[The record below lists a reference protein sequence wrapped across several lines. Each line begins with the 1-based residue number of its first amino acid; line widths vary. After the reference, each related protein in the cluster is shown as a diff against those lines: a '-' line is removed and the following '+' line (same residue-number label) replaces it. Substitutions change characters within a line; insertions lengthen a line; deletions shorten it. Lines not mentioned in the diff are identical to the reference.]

1 MQMKDRAVL
10 REELRVPSLA
20 LKITFPAGLK
30 REKKV
35 IRGKEIRL

>member
-1 MQMKDRAVL
+1 
-10 REELRVPSLA
+10 LA

-35 IRGKEIRL
+35 LSSEEIRLWT